1 MSYFRNKKLRQTRL
15 IVQLTCFSVVAYY
28 YMDAHELKTWREPIM
43 SRAALGL
50 KLKTSP
56 RTIEAWEQGRRPI
69 PDREAD
75 RIMNLMIQDTLKI
88 PLPVE
93 VKEKLERLARE
104 RGVDPAL
111 WALELIRAALS

>member
-1 MSYFRNKKLRQTRL
+1 
-15 IVQLTCFSVVAYY
+15 
-28 YMDAHELKTWREPIM
+28 M
-43 SRAALGL
+43 SRATLGQ

-69 PDREAD
+69 PEREAD
-75 RIMNLMIQDTLKI
+75 RIMNLMVQDILKV

-93 VKEKLERLARE
+93 VKEKLERLAKE

-111 WALELIRAALS
+111 WALELIRAALA

>member
-1 MSYFRNKKLRQTRL
+1 MT
-15 IVQLTCFSVVAYY
+15 AG
-28 YMDAHELKTWREPIM
+28 ELKLWRESIM
-43 SRAALGL
+43 SRATLGQ

-75 RIMNLMIQDTLKI
+75 RIMNLMVQDTLKI

-93 VKEKLERLARE
+93 VKEKLERLAKE
-104 RGVDPAL
+104 RGVDPAN
-111 WALELIRAALS
+111 WALELIRAALP